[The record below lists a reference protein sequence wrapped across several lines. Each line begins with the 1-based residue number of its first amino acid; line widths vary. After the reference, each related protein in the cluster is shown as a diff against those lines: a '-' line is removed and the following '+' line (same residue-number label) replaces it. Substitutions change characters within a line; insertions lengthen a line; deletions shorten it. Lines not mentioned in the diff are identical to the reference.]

1 MNNHSDLPGIAVNI
15 AITAVVL
22 VVIILGLNRM
32 GLYNLPS
39 WIEDV
44 VNPDNYQDNAAGVDD
59 SMVYESV
66 GYDINE
72 NTNVEKTSLTYENAR
87 QMLENIEALRNYYHE
102 LNINLMSNGKT
113 VFSKVVINKMDE
125 VYSADIYNKSGRLI
139 KSIQSEN
146 DSITVKEYT
155 NERVTGEFSYP
166 AGNFTVGELSGVIL
180 DHENF
185 LSGDYALEEGDF
197 SVIYGDFG
205 AELEIVFDTVMDDY
219 SQHEIYRVNVDYG
232 VVTNA
237 QCYEN
242 DELVYEM
249 NTVVL
254 QHNS

>member
-1 MNNHSDLPGIAVNI
+1 MNNNSDLPGIAVNI

-22 VVIILGLNRM
+22 AVIILGLNRM

-39 WIEDV
+39 WIENV
-44 VNPDNYQDNAAGVDD
+44 VNPDNYQDNNANVDD

-66 GYDINE
+66 GYDISE
-72 NTNVEKTSLTYENAR
+72 NTKVEKTSLTYENAR
-87 QMLENIEALRNYYHE
+87 QILEKIEVSRDYYHE
-102 LNINLMSNGKT
+102 LSINLMSEGKT
-113 VFSKVVINKMDE
+113 RSSKVVINKLDGM
-125 VYSADIYNKSGRLI
+125 YSADIYNKSGRII
-139 KSIQSEN
+139 KSIENKN

-166 AGNFTVGELSGVIL
+166 SGNFTVWELAGVIV

-205 AELEIVFDTVMDDY
+205 AELEIVFDTVMEEY
-219 SQHEIYRVNVDYG
+219 SQHEVYRVNVDYG